1 MPLCASFGVFES
13 WVSPSCHSDARADS
27 RTYLLPDPTAFEQ
40 PLLPTTIT
48 IALDEEG
55 RAATVRQEGLGGV
68 VGKSGSEL
76 LDEAW
81 AAAEGRVKELRQILE
96 ESS

>member
-1 MPLCASFGVFES
+1 MDSSSHPAAKILV
-13 WVSPSCHSDARADS
+13 ADS

-48 IALDEEG
+48 IALDENN

-81 AAAEGRVKELRQILE
+81 SAAEGHIQELRQILE
-96 ESS
+96 QSS

>member
-1 MPLCASFGVFES
+1 M
-13 WVSPSCHSDARADS
+13 
-27 RTYLLPDPTAFEQ
+27 
-40 PLLPTTIT
+40 

-81 AAAEGRVKELRQILE
+81 SAAEVRIRELRQILD
-96 ESS
+96 ESA